1 MDLDALSALGAG
13 MSSMVETA
21 ERISTMKGSFART
34 HAQLMALA
42 ERRRQ
47 FGDTDEK
54 PKEPPVYTEADIPG
68 VVEALT
74 SADDRVFYKVRRD
87 QPPERELF

>member
-1 MDLDALSALGAG
+1 MDLNAVSVLGAN

-21 ERISTMKGSFART
+21 ERISTLKTSFAHT
-34 HAQLMALA
+34 HAQIMALA

-47 FGDTDEK
+47 FGDADET

-74 SADDRVFYKVRRD
+74 SADDRVFYKVSRD
-87 QPPERELF
+87 QPLEYELV